1 MRTEPKEI
9 LDEIKKCQE
18 SPYYFA
24 TTYLKVNNKPF
35 ITPLSER
42 QFNQY
47 FFQGRMINEEELT
60 HNIPPEYNDL
70 ITNNFWDLV

>member
-1 MRTEPKEI
+1 MRTEKKEI

-47 FFQGRMINEEELT
+47 FFQGRMINEEEWFK
-60 HNIPPEYNDL
+60 DL
-70 ITNNFWDLV
+70 KFTLWKQDNM

>member
-24 TTYLKVNNKPF
+24 TTYLKIKDKPF
-35 ITPLSER
+35 VTPLSEK

-47 FFQGRMINEEELT
+47 FFQGRMVNE
-60 HNIPPEYNDL
+60 NI
-70 ITNNFWDLV
+70 

>member
-47 FFQGRMINEEELT
+47 FFQGRMIN
-60 HNIPPEYNDL
+60 
-70 ITNNFWDLV
+70 